1 MKKMDEKKEIINRIN
16 KIAGKYSPYEV
27 FTDWIRC
34 SALAMSNTATAL
46 HGKIWHAP
54 EGYNDIT
61 DMVDAWRPLPEPYR
75 PERSSCDEKS

>member
-1 MKKMDEKKEIINRIN
+1 MKKMDEKKEIINMIN

-46 HGKIWHAP
+46 HGKIWHDR
-54 EGYNDIT
+54 EKMYMDTVGRYT
-61 DMVDAWRPLPEPYR
+61 KEEKGERRWR
-75 PERSSCDEKS
+75 D